1 MAFFKDPLQAIAD
14 LLVVFRVEPEVGGG
28 QLPAEGLTEEARQ
41 QIVFLQLTPKDFVKS
56 AGTGQK
62 VGQDPVSR
70 EAGAG

>member
-62 VGQDPVSR
+62 VGQDPVIR
-70 EAGAG
+70 KAGAG

>member
-41 QIVFLQLTPKDFVKS
+41 QIVFLQLTPEDLVEG
-56 AGTGQK
+56 AGTDQK
-62 VGQDPVSR
+62 VRQDPVTR
-70 EAGAG
+70 KAGAG